1 MALHQRYNN
10 ENILVR
16 AVIAGVLNILNN
28 KITYEQVWSSN
39 DIELF
44 EVPWY
49 YNMSGDERFMQDFYT
64 HYGDCIA
71 PKPADGNFDMIP
83 RGVITYT
90 GSEIDSARTTSRYV
104 QANFLKEV
112 NGQLQSFR
120 AFLYLIPL
128 NVNFDCEIWLD
139 TQITGLKVE
148 QMIREVFYKTITFY
162 IFYKGL
168 RMGCSVGFPE
178 SVTLEKNINYS
189 FEQDN
194 KIKLTFNL
202 QVEAYQPVFDN
213 TTEVEADSYMK
224 GIGYRLVDK
233 KDLDNDGEIIITTDY
248 NNKIVPKGIPLVIE
262 WDYKQ
267 ENAVIN
273 RVDVAWTLTTDNVK
287 TNIEKGVINHEYYVW
302 NIPDTF
308 TSFKPPQIIWDTES
322 AVKAYREPVIRI
334 APNISTG
341 EIDTLSFYVVDS
353 GYFVSPMADTSINAI
368 LEMRDTNNRVVY
380 SGDASLYFNIVDY
393 QIDEN
398 DPVTLP
404 YGNIIYPGN
413 IDYKTINLYVI
424 NSVVGHSVSLS
435 PSDNTQPYGVITNLT
450 IV

>member
-1 MALHQRYNN
+1 MELHNRYNN

-16 AVIAGVLNILNN
+16 AVIAGLLNILNN
-28 KITYEQVWSSN
+28 KITYEQVWSN
-39 DIELF
+39 EDIETV

>member
-1 MALHQRYNN
+1 MALHNRYNN

-16 AVIAGVLNILNN
+16 AVIAGLLNILNN
-28 KITYEQVWSSN
+28 KITYEQVWSN
-39 DIELF
+39 EDIETV

-71 PKPADGNFDMIP
+71 PKPADGNFDMILLV
-83 RGVITYT
+83 VITY
-90 GSEIDSARTTSRYV
+90 IFFDIYSARTTSRYV

>member
-1 MALHQRYNN
+1 
-10 ENILVR
+10 
-16 AVIAGVLNILNN
+16 
-28 KITYEQVWSSN
+28 
-39 DIELF
+39 
-44 EVPWY
+44 
-49 YNMSGDERFMQDFYT
+49 MQDFYT

>member
-16 AVIAGVLNILNN
+16 AVIAGLLNILNN

-39 DIELF
+39 EIETV

-112 NGQLQSFR
+112 AGQLQTYR

-128 NVNFDCEIWLD
+128 NVNFDCEVWLD
-139 TQITGLKVE
+139 TQITGLKIE
-148 QMIREVFYKTITFY
+148 QIIREVFYKTITFY
-162 IFYKGL
+162 VYYKGM
-168 RMGCSVGFPE
+168 RMGCSAGFPE
-178 SVTLEKNINYS
+178 NVAIEKNIEYS

-194 KIKLTFNL
+194 KIKLKFSL

-213 TTEVEADSYMK
+213 TTEVDANSYMK
-224 GIGYRLVDK
+224 SIGYRLIDK
-233 KDLDNDGEIIITTDY
+233 KDLNNDGQITITTSY
-248 NNKIVPKGIPLVIE
+248 NNTVVPKGIPLVIE

-273 RVDVAWTLTTDNVK
+273 KVDVAWTLSTDNVK
-287 TNIEKGVINHEYYVW
+287 TLVEKGIANHEYYVW
-302 NIPDTF
+302 NIPETF
-308 TSFKPPQIIWDTES
+308 TSFKQPEILWDTTS
-322 AVKAYREPVIRI
+322 AVKAYRPPVIKI

-341 EIDTLSFYVVDS
+341 EIDVSSFYVVDS
-353 GYFVSPMADTSINAI
+353 GYFISPTPNASLYAV

-380 SGDASLYFNIVDY
+380 SGDTSLYFNIVEY
-393 QIDEN
+393 QIDESN
-398 DPVTLP
+398 PVTLP
-404 YGNIIYPGN
+404 YGNIAFPGN

-424 NSVVGHSVSLS
+424 NSAVGHSITLS
-435 PSDNTQPYGVITNLT
+435 PSDNMQPYGVITNLT
-450 IV
+450 VI

>member
-1 MALHQRYNN
+1 MALHNRYNN

-16 AVIAGVLNILNN
+16 AVIAGLLNILNN
-28 KITYEQVWSSN
+28 KITYEQVWSN
-39 DIELF
+39 EDIETV

>member
-39 DIELF
+39 DIETV

>member
-1 MALHQRYNN
+1 MALHNRYNN

-16 AVIAGVLNILNN
+16 AVIAGLLNILNN
-28 KITYEQVWSSN
+28 KITYEQVWSN
-39 DIELF
+39 EDIETV

-308 TSFKPPQIIWDTES
+308 TSFKPPQIS
-322 AVKAYREPVIRI
+322 
-334 APNISTG
+334 
-341 EIDTLSFYVVDS
+341 
-353 GYFVSPMADTSINAI
+353 
-368 LEMRDTNNRVVY
+368 
-380 SGDASLYFNIVDY
+380 
-393 QIDEN
+393 
-398 DPVTLP
+398 
-404 YGNIIYPGN
+404 
-413 IDYKTINLYVI
+413 
-424 NSVVGHSVSLS
+424 
-435 PSDNTQPYGVITNLT
+435 
-450 IV
+450 

>member
-28 KITYEQVWSSN
+28 KITYEQVWSN
-39 DIELF
+39 EDIETV

>member
-1 MALHQRYNN
+1 MALHNRYNN

-16 AVIAGVLNILNN
+16 AVIAGLLNILNN
-28 KITYEQVWSSN
+28 KITYEQVWSN
-39 DIELF
+39 DDIETV